1 MVKVYSILKD
11 QSNDNESLPE
21 NITNKKPNKTPTRG
35 QVKIEDEN
43 KKIIITGKNFEGENF
58 DVEKETN
65 RVIEKIK
72 NINKK
77 KLKLEEIT
85 ERESKLDKLYKSD
98 KLSELLKQTIKIPEN
113 SSINKLL
120 KNNEFLSSRIFSS
133 ISKLNLDHEI
143 PFKNLEVNI
152 LLDC

>member
-21 NITNKKPNKTPTRG
+21 NITNKKPNNTPTRG

-85 ERESKLDKLYKSD
+85 ERESKLEKLYKSD

-143 PFKNLEVNI
+143 PFKKFRS
-152 LLDC
+152 